1 MSREPNKELQRWPFR
16 LCGVGGIGIGPTRY
30 GPAMDFLVFALI
42 AGIFLTMISVTGN
55 ISATRETVRRVERKL
70 DLVIEHLGVEG
81 TPVAGI
87 SRETL
92 AEIDRCIWSDQKI
105 KAIKLY
111 RDATGEG
118 LAEAKKWVDERA
130 GR

>member
-1 MSREPNKELQRWPFR
+1 
-16 LCGVGGIGIGPTRY
+16 
-30 GPAMDFLVFALI
+30 MDFLVFALI

>member
-1 MSREPNKELQRWPFR
+1 
-16 LCGVGGIGIGPTRY
+16 
-30 GPAMDFLVFALI
+30 MDFLVLAVI
-42 AGIFLTMISVTGN
+42 AGIFITMISVTGSLN
-55 ISATRETVRRVERKL
+55 ATRLTVQRVERKL
-70 DLVIEHLGVEG
+70 DRVIEHLGIEDA
-81 TPVAGI
+81 PVAGL
-87 SRETL
+87 STEVL

-118 LAEAKKWVDERA
+118 LVEAKEWVDKRA